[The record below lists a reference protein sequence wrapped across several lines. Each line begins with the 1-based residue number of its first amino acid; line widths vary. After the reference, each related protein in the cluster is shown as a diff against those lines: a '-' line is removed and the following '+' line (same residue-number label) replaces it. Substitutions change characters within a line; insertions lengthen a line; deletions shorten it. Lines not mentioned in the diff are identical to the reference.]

1 MKPFK
6 FMKAHNEIPVEEVK
20 ADFCRWPGRDYC
32 NRRR

>member
-20 ADFCRWPGRDYC
+20 ADFAALARKRLL
-32 NRRR
+32 